1 MEKAFTMRIMLIAI
15 LYMVIFQFQ
24 SSNLV
29 IQASIIFG
37 IIISYNFVHTKSRSN
52 KVLALS
58 ALLFSPIL
66 SLLIIA
72 LINSVHVTILPLIV
86 WPCITL
92 VSALVGFLS
101 AKLPIDKILKKV
113 FFAGLLVLFL
123 AIDSRKLGEGWFASI
138 TILCFV
144 SGAIYVA
151 AQQPKKGILTLVI
164 YFTPAFLSN
173 IAFFDLMG
181 LKLVLPVYLIA
192 STLSVVIFYILLN
205 DGSHRKLYGVGC
217 ITLICALSAW
227 PLQENY
233 AMICYCST
241 YKVIGHNA
249 NFDFIDC
256 RGDTIPSTNTRVNVY
271 LFWSASCGQCQKEYP
286 YFSNLAKEYHEQNDV
301 SINAVFLSFRKSDT
315 SYFKTQIQENYSFN
329 WGFAVNSEK
338 VYNDF
343 EMTGVP
349 YLLIVSNKGKV
360 LYNGYPN
367 IRPWLFVNRP
377 QRIIANALIE

>member
-233 AMICYCST
+233 
-241 YKVIGHNA
+241 
-249 NFDFIDC
+249 
-256 RGDTIPSTNTRVNVY
+256 
-271 LFWSASCGQCQKEYP
+271 
-286 YFSNLAKEYHEQNDV
+286 
-301 SINAVFLSFRKSDT
+301 
-315 SYFKTQIQENYSFN
+315 SFN
-329 WGFAVNSEK
+329 WAFAVNSEK
-338 VYNDF
+338 VYNDL